1 MFASIRF
8 KLDQCIGSILIELML
23 VMVIG
28 LLLISFL
35 LETYT
40 TSKQSYA
47 LQSALSQLQD
57 NAKTAIDILKSD
69 IHKAGYIGCPYLSHD
84 FVVHS
89 PYPSYSLTSQNK
101 LAGTIAELIVRYMEF
116 AGASLIKSM
125 QDTETLYVNK
135 TKRFAKG
142 DILVISDCKQA
153 EIFQVK
159 EVVLLKDS
167 LILIPMLPLQNRYE
181 RYAEIGRLI
190 MNKYFIAKSKRH
202 HQDGSPIYSLFVQDI
217 KQNKTELVEDVDH
230 MQIHYTERENNV
242 VGVAIELTL
251 SSQSF
256 KKSWH
261 LYVSLIKE

>member
-84 FVVHS
+84 FVTLLS
-89 PYPSYSLTSQNK
+89 KSIESLDISVRPK
-101 LAGTIAELIVRYMEF
+101 ILEVAGP
-116 AGASLIKSM
+116 
-125 QDTETLYVNK
+125 
-135 TKRFAKG
+135 
-142 DILVISDCKQA
+142 
-153 EIFQVK
+153 
-159 EVVLLKDS
+159 LL
-167 LILIPMLPLQNRYE
+167 R
-181 RYAEIGRLI
+181 
-190 MNKYFIAKSKRH
+190 
-202 HQDGSPIYSLFVQDI
+202 
-217 KQNKTELVEDVDH
+217 
-230 MQIHYTERENNV
+230 
-242 VGVAIELTL
+242 
-251 SSQSF
+251 
-256 KKSWH
+256 
-261 LYVSLIKE
+261 